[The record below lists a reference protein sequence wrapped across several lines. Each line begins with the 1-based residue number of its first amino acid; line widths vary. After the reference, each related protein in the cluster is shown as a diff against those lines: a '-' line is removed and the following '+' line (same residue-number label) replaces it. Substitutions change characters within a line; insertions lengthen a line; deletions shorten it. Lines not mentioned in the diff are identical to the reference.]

1 MLSCDCDNLINKQQ
15 RNKQNIFSY
24 YPPAGQVVVLL
35 LLVAG
40 PASALFLPALSL
52 GEGAGCRLVRSNEDT
67 GTCFL
72 EPECGEVTVSTN

>member
-1 MLSCDCDNLINKQQ
+1 ML
-15 RNKQNIFSY
+15 
-24 YPPAGQVVVLL
+24 VLV

-52 GEGAGCRLVRSNEDT
+52 GEGAGCRLVRSREDT